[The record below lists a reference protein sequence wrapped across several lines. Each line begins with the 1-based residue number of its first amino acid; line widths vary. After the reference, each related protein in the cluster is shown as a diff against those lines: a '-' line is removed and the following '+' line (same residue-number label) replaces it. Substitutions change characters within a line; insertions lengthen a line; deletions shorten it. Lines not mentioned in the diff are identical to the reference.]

1 MKTFSTVEDYIE
13 VMAGKRD
20 ITGSAAT
27 LLHPFLHGF
36 TFAPIVSLARYD
48 TEFLDSVS
56 DATLG
61 KQPMT
66 DRQADLAL
74 KLIMKYQRQLAQKGI
89 DVSPMQDPKYRM
101 PLRHIDRTRR
111 ASLQDDKIIL
121 KFPYDSTLI
130 QQLRDLLQMRQGFA
144 HFDKASK
151 EWHIAQSEYNV
162 NFVFTWASNNQFVID
177 DQLKVL
183 MDEIL
188 EVESQPYE
196 IKLQRNDQGELFI
209 SNAQASLLDYLA
221 QHNVKLDDADLFK
234 LIDLGPVLGY
244 SIDDN
249 IINDIENK
257 IGSDVLVFALNRTYE
272 LSGNTE
278 QLQRVLRYA
287 QLANRLPL
295 VVFDSVPNN
304 SRHLY
309 QELVGSDQVLDLG
322 NNLLKEVDSISQQVL
337 FCARVPKSLD
347 QIPLLIT
354 HNGMLAG
361 AEKQIMFQNSEKI
374 IYFEK
379 KLHP

>member
-20 ITGSAAT
+20 ITGSAAA

-61 KQPMT
+61 KQPLT

-89 DVSPMQDPKYRM
+89 DVSPMLDPKYRM
-101 PLRHIDRTRR
+101 PLRQIDRTRK

-144 HFDKASK
+144 HFDKPSK
-151 EWHIAQSEYNV
+151 EWHIAPSEYNV
-162 NFVFTWASNNQFVID
+162 NFVFAWASNNQFVID
-177 DQLKVL
+177 DKLKNL
-183 MDEIL
+183 MSEIL

-196 IKLQRNDQGELFI
+196 IKLQRDAQGGLFI
-209 SNAQASLLDYLA
+209 SNAQGSLLEYLE
-221 QHNVKLDDADLFK
+221 QNHISMTDADLFK
-234 LIDLGPVLGY
+234 LVDLAPVLGY
-244 SIDDN
+244 SIDDS
-249 IINDIENK
+249 IVHELENK
-257 IGSDVLVFALNRTYE
+257 VGSDVLVFALNRVYE
-272 LSGNTE
+272 LSGDSD
-278 QLQRVLRYA
+278 QLSRVLRYA
-287 QLANRLPL
+287 YLANRLPL
-295 VVFDSVPNN
+295 VVFDSTPNS
-304 SRHLY
+304 SRSLY
-309 QELVGSDQVLDLG
+309 QELVGADQVYDLG
-322 NNLLKEVDSISQQVL
+322 NNLVNDLCTVSQQVL

-347 QIPLLIT
+347 KIPLLIT
-354 HNGMLAG
+354 HNGLLAG
-361 AEKQIMFQNSEKI
+361 AEKQSMFQSSEKI